1 MKKIL
6 IASLLVLTASAFA
19 QVEFYGGDGDGR
31 NGLASEKNGTIT
43 GGAWTFDNFDH
54 KGGAITALWGN
65 FLINYATAP
74 TDVGYEI
81 RSGVTAGNGGKL
93 EASGKLTNPTYVA
106 TGRIYFAF
114 TERYIKGGVSI
125 PSLPA
130 GRYWIGLEPRQTAAG
145 RSFVSTTSGTDLG
158 PTSDPNPPP
167 TGTPLK
173 DGNAFF
179 NSAHFGV
186 VFGPVSG
193 QLGAGTWDFS
203 YGVEIPEPT
212 SLGLLA
218 VGALALIRR
227 R

>member
-1 MKKIL
+1 MKKVL

-43 GGAWTFDNFDH
+43 GGAWTFDDFRHN
-54 KGGAITALWGN
+54 GGPITALWGN
-65 FLINYATAP
+65 FLINYPSAGT
-74 TDVGYEI
+74 VNYEI
-81 RSGVTAGNGGKL
+81 RSGVSQGNGGTL
-93 EASGKLTNPTYVA
+93 HASGKLTNPTYTA

-114 TERYIKGGVSI
+114 TERFIKGGVSNI
-125 PSLPA
+125 NLPA
-130 GRYWIGLEPRQTAAG
+130 GTYYLALQPEQTAAG
-145 RSFVSTTSGTDLG
+145 RAFVSTTSATDLG

-167 TGTPLK
+167 TGAPLK
-173 DGNAFF
+173 NGNSWF
-179 NSAHFGV
+179 NSAHFAKN
-186 VFGPVSG
+186 FSATSIE
-193 QLGAGTWDFS
+193 LGAGTWDFS

-218 VGALALIRR
+218 LGVLALIRR